1 MAHDEQRALEP
12 IEFIQM
18 LHAVD
23 DFYGQPFILLD
34 WQYDILWDVYGTV
47 NDRGYRQY
55 QYAYLEV
62 PKKNGK
68 TSLIA
73 AVSLY
78 HLFCDPPG
86 GQIYCCA
93 ADRGQ
98 AELVYKAACG
108 MIEQEPEFEGVLKI
122 LDSRKEIINLETGTV
137 MKVLSA
143 EAFTKHGINPTVV
156 IFDELH
162 AQPNRDLW
170 DVMTFGAGAARKE
183 PLWWVITT
191 AGDDPDRG
199 SIGWEQHEYATQ
211 LRSGEKEDP
220 TWYVKIYGIPE
231 DGLDENGDPI
241 DIFDEKLWFQVN
253 PSLGHTI
260 DIEAVR
266 KEAFAARGKESVE
279 RLFRWLRLNQW
290 ISLKRTGWQPL
301 TLWDKT
307 QGKWNRSELAGKRC
321 YPGLDLSSTT
331 DITAACYLFP
341 PQEGLPDWRI
351 VFEAWIPEDN
361 MKERVRVD
369 KVAYDKWVSKG
380 FLFTTPG
387 DVVDYEFVESSILA
401 ANQEFD
407 IHTLGT
413 DPWNSRMLSQRLMRA
428 GVDTVEIGQDMKN
441 MSPAMKLI
449 EQLMKRGLMT
459 HEENPLA
466 RWCWG
471 NVVVAVDG
479 NENIKPMKNKSRGRI
494 DLIVAL
500 INAMATAMLFEE
512 VDMNF
517 GEFAES
523 EFLEKLWG

>member
-1 MAHDEQRALEP
+1 MPHDKQRALDP

-23 DFYGQPFILLD
+23 DFYGQPFKLLD
-34 WQYDILWDVYGTV
+34 WQYQILWDVYGTV
-47 NDRGYRQY
+47 NERGYRQY
-55 QYAYLEV
+55 QYAYLEI

-73 AVSLY
+73 AVGLY
-78 HLFCDPPG
+78 HLTCDPPG

-93 ADRGQ
+93 ADKEQ
-98 AELVYKAACG
+98 AKLVYKAAVS
-108 MIEQEPEFEGVLKI
+108 MIEQEPEFEGILKVV
-122 LDSRKEIINLETGTV
+122 DSRKEIINLQTGTV

-143 EAFTKHGINPTVV
+143 EAYTKHGINPTVV

-183 PLWWVITT
+183 PLWWIITT
-191 AGDDPDRG
+191 AGDDPDRH
-199 SIGWEQHEYATQ
+199 SVGWEQHEYAKQ
-211 LRSGEKEDP
+211 VLSGEIVDP

-231 DGLDENGDPI
+231 DGLDENGNEI
-241 DIFDEKLWFQVN
+241 DIFDENLWYQVN

-260 DIEAVR
+260 DIDAVR
-266 KEAFAARGKESVE
+266 KEALTARNKESAE

-307 QGKWNRSELAGKRC
+307 AGKWGLSDLVGKRC

-341 PQEGLPDWRI
+341 PQEGLPDWRA
-351 VFEAWIPEDN
+351 VFDAWIPEDN
-361 MKERVRVD
+361 MRERVRVD
-369 KVAYDKWVSKG
+369 KVPYNRWVDQKH
-380 FLFTTPG
+380 LLTTPG
-387 DVVDYEFVESSILA
+387 DVVDYDFIEARILA
-401 ANQEFD
+401 ASKQYD
-407 IHTLGT
+407 IQTLGT
-413 DPWNSRMLSQRLMRA
+413 DPWNSRMLSQRLIRG
-428 GVDTVEIGQDMKN
+428 GVDVVEIPQTMQH

-459 HEENPLA
+459 HEVNPVA

-471 NVVVAVDG
+471 NIVIAVDG
-479 NENIKPMKNKSRGRI
+479 NENIKPMKNKSKDRI

-500 INAMATAMLFEE
+500 IIAMATAMLYEE
-512 VDMNF
+512 IDLDF
-517 GEFAES
+517 GEFADE
-523 EFLEKLWG
+523 EFLNKLWG

>member
-1 MAHDEQRALEP
+1 MPHDKQRALEP

-23 DFYGQPFILLD
+23 DFYGQPFKLLD
-34 WQYDILWDVYGTV
+34 WQYQILWDVYGTV
-47 NDRGYRQY
+47 NDKGYRQY
-55 QYAYLEV
+55 QYAYLEI

-73 AVSLY
+73 AVGLY
-78 HLFCDPPG
+78 HLTCDPPG

-93 ADRGQ
+93 ADKEQ
-98 AELVYKAACG
+98 AKLVYKAAVS
-108 MIEQEPEFEGVLKI
+108 MIEQEPEFEGILKVV
-122 LDSRKEIINLETGTV
+122 DSRKEIINLQTGTV

-143 EAFTKHGINPTVV
+143 EAYTKHGINPTVV

-191 AGDDPDRG
+191 AGDDPDRH
-199 SIGWEQHEYATQ
+199 SVGWEQHEYAKQ
-211 LRSGEKEDP
+211 VLNGEIEDS

-231 DGLDENGDPI
+231 DGIDENGNEI
-241 DIFDEKLWFQVN
+241 DIFDETLWYQVN

-260 DIEAVR
+260 DIDAVR
-266 KEAFAARGKESVE
+266 KEALAARNKESAE

-307 QGKWNRSELAGKRC
+307 TGKWGLTELVGKRC

-341 PQEGLPDWRI
+341 PQEGIPDWRAI
-351 VFEAWIPEDN
+351 FDAWIPEDN

-369 KVAYDKWVSKG
+369 KVPYDKWVNQKH
-380 FLFTTPG
+380 LLTTPG
-387 DVVDYEFVESSILA
+387 DVVDYDFVEARLLA
-401 ANQEFD
+401 ANKQYD

-413 DPWNSRMLSQRLMRA
+413 DQWNSRMLSQRLMR
-428 GVDTVEIGQDMKN
+428 GGMDVVEIGQDMKN
-441 MSPAMKLI
+441 MSPAMKFI
-449 EQLMKRGLMT
+449 EQLLKRGLMT
-459 HEENPLA
+459 HEVNPVA

-471 NVVVAVDG
+471 NVIVAVDG
-479 NENIKPMKNKSRGRI
+479 NENIKPMKNKSRDRI
-494 DLIVAL
+494 DLIVAM
-500 INAMATAMLFEE
+500 INAMATAMLYEE
-512 VDMNF
+512 IDMNF
-517 GEFAES
+517 GEFAEDG
-523 EFLEKLWG
+523 FLDKLWG